1 MLLLLFQVGTW
12 RYALDARQ
20 VVSVVSPR
28 LMREQ
33 PDAPDR
39 QTPNQQAIVGYFQR
53 IGDATIVSV
62 IDLSQLLMGHPSP
75 RHFGT
80 RVMLVKDQCD
90 RLWGL
95 MATSMVETLTID
107 ETLWNE
113 AKTLQN
119 ASSGHP
125 YVQQVLMQEQT
136 LLHGLAID
144 HIFTQ
149 VNPPK

>member
-20 VVSVVSPR
+20 VVSVVSPLR
-28 LMREQ
+28 MREQ
-33 PDAPDR
+33 LR
-39 QTPNQQAIVGYFQR
+39 QTPDQQAIVGYFQR
-53 IGDATIVSV
+53 IGDATMVSV

-80 RVMLVKDQCD
+80 RVMLVKDRCN

-95 MATSMVETLTID
+95 MATSIVETLTID
-107 ETLWNE
+107 EDRWSE
-113 AKTLQN
+113 AETLQETH
-119 ASSGHP
+119 SGNP
-125 YVQQVLMQEQT
+125 YVQQVLMQEQM

-144 HIFTQ
+144 HVFTQ
-149 VNPPK
+149 INLAS

>member
-53 IGDATIVSV
+53 IGDATMVSV

-107 ETLWNE
+107 EALWNE
-113 AKTLQN
+113 AKTLQH

-149 VNPPK
+149 INPPK

>member
-1 MLLLLFQVGTW
+1 MLLLLFRVGTW

-33 PDAPDR
+33 PQ
-39 QTPNQQAIVGYFQR
+39 QTLDQQAIVGYFQR
-53 IGDATIVSV
+53 IGDATMVSV
-62 IDLSQLLMGHPSP
+62 IDLSQLLIGHPSP

-107 ETLWNE
+107 ESLWNE
-113 AKTLQN
+113 AETLEKT
-119 ASSGHP
+119 SSGNP
-125 YVQQVLMQEQT
+125 YVQQVWMQEES

-144 HIFTQ
+144 HVFTQ
-149 VNPPK
+149 INLGN

>member
-1 MLLLLFQVGTW
+1 MLLLLFRVGTW
-12 RYALDARQ
+12 RYAVDARQ

-33 PDAPDR
+33 R
-39 QTPNQQAIVGYFQR
+39 QQTLDQQAIVGYFQR
-53 IGDATIVSV
+53 IGDATMVSV
-62 IDLSQLLMGHPSP
+62 IDLSQLLIGHPSP

-95 MATSMVETLTID
+95 MATSIVETLTID
-107 ETLWNE
+107 ESLWNE
-113 AKTLQN
+113 VKTLEKT
-119 ASSGHP
+119 SSRNP
-125 YVQQVLMQEQT
+125 YVLQILMQEQS

-144 HIFTQ
+144 Q
-149 VNPPK
+149 VFAQINSPK

>member
-20 VVSVVSPR
+20 VVSVVSP
-28 LMREQ
+28 LSMREQ
-33 PDAPDR
+33 R
-39 QTPNQQAIVGYFQR
+39 QQTSDQQAIVGYFQR
-53 IGDATIVSV
+53 VGDATMVSV

-107 ETLWNE
+107 ETLWNKAE
-113 AKTLQN
+113 MLQHG
-119 ASSGHP
+119 SSGHP
-125 YVQQVLMQEQT
+125 YVQHVLMQEQT

-144 HIFTQ
+144 QVFTQ
-149 VNPPK
+149 INLPK

>member
-1 MLLLLFQVGTW
+1 MRRTLKMLLLLFQVGAW

-33 PDAPDR
+33 PDA
-39 QTPNQQAIVGYFQR
+39 TGQQAVVGYFQR
-53 IGDATIVSV
+53 IGDATMVSV
-62 IDLSQLLMGHPSP
+62 IDLSQLLIGHPSP

-107 ETLWNE
+107 EALWNKAE
-113 AKTLQN
+113 TLQN
-119 ASSGHP
+119 RNSGQP
-125 YVQQVLMQEQT
+125 YVQQVLKR
-136 LLHGLAID
+136 LSLD
-144 HIFTQ
+144 
-149 VNPPK
+149 P

>member
-1 MLLLLFQVGTW
+1 MLLLLFRVGTW

-33 PDAPDR
+33 R
-39 QTPNQQAIVGYFQR
+39 QQTLGQQAIVGYFQR
-53 IGDATIVSV
+53 IGDATMVSV

-80 RVMLVKDQCD
+80 RVMLVKDPCD

-95 MATSMVETLTID
+95 MATSMVETLTLDDID
-107 ETLWNE
+107 ESRWNE
-113 AKTLQN
+113 AETLGKT
-119 ASSGHP
+119 SSGNP
-125 YVQQVLMQEQT
+125 YVQQIWMQEES

-144 HIFTQ
+144 QVFTQ
-149 VNPPK
+149 INLGE

>member
-1 MLLLLFQVGTW
+1 MLLLLFQVGAW

-33 PDAPDR
+33 PDAR
-39 QTPNQQAIVGYFQR
+39 GQQAVVGYFQR
-53 IGDATIVSV
+53 IGDATMVSV
-62 IDLSQLLMGHPSP
+62 IDLSQLLIGHPSP

-107 ETLWNE
+107 EALWNKAE
-113 AKTLQN
+113 TLQHRN
-119 ASSGHP
+119 SGHP
-125 YVQQVLMQEQT
+125 YVQQVLMQEQS

-144 HIFTQ
+144 RVFTQ
-149 VNPPK
+149 INPPTQP